1 MYYVMRIKLFEGP
14 GSTNM
19 LADFLMIFNS
29 ITLAPMPVKGHDI
42 MKLGFKNQ
50 DIGYQLRVAKN
61 LWLQHK
67 CKIGKHTILRLLN
80 NTL

>member
-1 MYYVMRIKLFEGP
+1 VMRIKLFEAP

-19 LADFLMIFNS
+19 LTDFLMILNS
-29 ITLAPMPVKGHDI
+29 ITIAPMPVKGDDI

-67 CKIGKHTILRLLN
+67 CKIDTHTILRLLN